1 MNKKVSQ
8 QRMAE
13 EVTKAGLPSGIL
25 TYLAKMSPGTVERNC
40 VYVRSVAH
48 KFGVS
53 DEQVDDLFERASL
66 PLAQE

>member
-1 MNKKVSQ
+1 MNKRVSQ

-25 TYLAKMSPGTVERNC
+25 TYLAKMSPGNVERNC
-40 VYVRSVAH
+40 VYVRSIAH

-53 DEQVDDLFERASL
+53 DAMVDELFARAAE